1 MDRRVDSDQV
11 PAANQGDAPRE
22 DAPQLVVRQVD
33 DNDLPKFVNFMEIF
47 FFATQT
53 AGAWN
58 ALMTPATMFPVKA
71 TNTHK
76 PTEQNC
82 FLDPDVALL
91 EV

>member
-47 FFATQT
+47 FSRLKQ
-53 AGAWN
+53 
-58 ALMTPATMFPVKA
+58 
-71 TNTHK
+71 
-76 PTEQNC
+76 
-82 FLDPDVALL
+82 L
-91 EV
+91 ERGTL